1 MNTCHSRKMN
11 RMLQAVKWLWNL
23 YLKMAIGNVTRSRN
37 VITYRDLNKGLG
49 WLSNKE
55 KVTICIAFF

>member
-1 MNTCHSRKMN
+1 M
-11 RMLQAVKWLWNL
+11 VVEFVP
-23 YLKMAIGNVTRSRN
+23 KMAIGNVTRN
-37 VITYRDLNKGLG
+37 VITYRTLNKGLG